1 MNFIDLHCDTALKL
15 FSDKEAKLKE
25 NQFSVDIMKLKSG
38 NAKAQFFALFLE
50 KDQCGDLKND
60 CIDMYKRLVSE
71 LDENKSDIALVRNYD
86 QYLKCQNENK
96 LGAFITIE
104 EGGAIAGD
112 INNLQEF
119 YDMGIRLITLTWNFE
134 NEIGYPH
141 CKKEYADKG
150 LKPFG
155 IEVVK
160 KMNDLGMIIDV
171 SHLSDGGFFD
181 VAKYSTK
188 PFVASHSNSRA
199 IRNHTRNLTDDMIK
213 ILSTAGGVMGINF
226 CSGFVGKSKTTKI
239 DDMVEHIKNIRKIGG
254 IDCIALGSDFDGIEN
269 EVEIKDAS
277 EMGKLADALLK
288 NNFSYDDVEKIF
300 YKNAERIIRE
310 VL

>member
-15 FSDKEAKLKE
+15 LSDKDAKLRE
-25 NQFSVDIMKLKSG
+25 NQFSVDIMKLKAG
-38 NAKAQFFALFLE
+38 KAKAQFFALFLE
-50 KDQCGDLKND
+50 KDQCGDLKNE

-71 LDENKSDIALVRNYD
+71 LDENQSDIVLVRNYD
-86 QYLKCQNENK
+86 QYLTSQSENK

-160 KMNDLGMIIDV
+160 KMNDIGMIIDV

-199 IRNHTRNLTDDMIK
+199 IRNHTRNLTDEMIK

-239 DDMVEHIKNIRKIGG
+239 EDMVDHIKHIRQVGG

-277 EMGKLADALLK
+277 EMGKLADSLQK

>member
-15 FSDKEAKLKE
+15 FSDRDAKLRE
-25 NQFSVDIMKLKSG
+25 NQFSVDIMKLKAG

-86 QYLKCQNENK
+86 QYLRCQNENK

-160 KMNDLGMIIDV
+160 KMNELGIIIDV

-181 VAKYSTK
+181 VAKCSTK

-199 IRNHTRNLTDDMIK
+199 IRNHTRNLTDEMIK

-239 DDMVEHIKNIRKIGG
+239 DDMVEHINHIRKIGG

-277 EMGKLADALLK
+277 EMGKLADALVK

>member
-15 FSDKEAKLKE
+15 LSDKDAKLRE
-25 NQFSVDIMKLKSG
+25 NQFSVDIMKLKAG

-171 SHLSDGGFFD
+171 SHLSDGGFYD

-199 IRNHTRNLTDDMIK
+199 IRNHTRNLTDEMIK
-213 ILSTAGGVMGINF
+213 VLSTAGGVMGINF

-239 DDMVEHIKNIRKIGG
+239 DDMVEHIKHIKQVGG

-288 NNFSYDDVEKIF
+288 INFSYDDVEKIF

>member
-15 FSDKEAKLKE
+15 LGDKDAKLRE
-25 NQFSVDIMKLKSG
+25 NQFSVDIMKLKAG

-50 KDQCGDLKND
+50 KDQCGDIKND

-71 LDENKSDIALVRNYD
+71 LDENQSDIALVRNYD

-112 INNLQEF
+112 INNLKEF

-141 CKKEYADKG
+141 CKKEYSDKG

-155 IEVVK
+155 IEVIK

-199 IRNHTRNLTDDMIK
+199 IRNHTRNLTDEMIK
-213 ILSTAGGVMGINF
+213 ILSSAGGVMGLNF

-239 DDMVEHIKNIRKIGG
+239 EDMVEHIKHIRKIGG
-254 IDCIALGSDFDGIEN
+254 IECIALGSDFDGIEN

-277 EMGKLADALLK
+277 EMGKLAEALLK